1 MLWLKHCHACD
12 CFAALHSNAILSSA
26 RKRLEVIINING
38 KDSTCVSKS
47 SVFFLTC
54 WIIIMLIIYVPHSLQ
69 VNCVFQAKCI
79 V

>member
-38 KDSTCVSKS
+38 YMCQQKQCVFSYM
-47 SVFFLTC
+47 LDY
-54 WIIIMLIIYVPHSLQ
+54 MLIIYVPHSLQ